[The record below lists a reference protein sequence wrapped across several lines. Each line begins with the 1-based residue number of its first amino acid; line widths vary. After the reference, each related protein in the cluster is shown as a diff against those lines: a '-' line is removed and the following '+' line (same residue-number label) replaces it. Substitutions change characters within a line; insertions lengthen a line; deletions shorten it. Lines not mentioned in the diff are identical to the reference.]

1 MMKRLL
7 LILWTAFSVST
18 IYSQIKPL
26 FIFEQ
31 FANAKVHFKNR
42 SVTVVPMN
50 YDAVND
56 KMYFKDQGNL
66 MELTNAALV
75 DSIVWA
81 GKRTFIPYGKGFFEQ
96 VRLVNGTAFI
106 HWRIKNVNVGATGA
120 MGAVT
125 QAKVETINIRS
136 MGVFS
141 AESNRMN
148 SADVYQ
154 QKNAN
159 EYYLSVDGKYTK
171 ITNKKHVL
179 KLYPEHKAEIEAFMD
194 KNKIQMNEPL
204 SVLEL
209 LNFCMGQE

>member
-1 MMKRLL
+1 MVIEVNYRNKKRYKTARYPLHQTPFWTW
-7 LILWTAFSVST
+7 LIWILS
-18 IYSQIKPL
+18 K
-26 FIFEQ
+26 
-31 FANAKVHFKNR
+31 FA
-42 SVTVVPMN
+42 
-50 YDAVND
+50 
-56 KMYFKDQGNL
+56 L
-66 MELTNAALV
+66 
-75 DSIVWA
+75 I
-81 GKRTFIPYGKGFFEQ
+81 GKEF
-96 VRLVNGTAFI
+96 
-106 HWRIKNVNVGATGA
+106 
-120 MGAVT
+120 
-125 QAKVETINIRS
+125 KVETINIRS

-171 ITNKKHVL
+171 ITTKKHVL

-209 LNFCMGQE
+209 LNFCMALE